1 MESDLTQGHRAGE
14 SKIKARASGQK
25 RLPSPLCWVSSFS
38 RSAAE
43 FWEGGGSGT
52 GPHTALWAVNK
63 ELIKISDQN
72 SSSLRTRR
80 KLIRRS

>member
-1 MESDLTQGHRAGE
+1 M
-14 SKIKARASGQK
+14 SKVTRLVSPRDKARASGQK
-25 RLPSPLCWVSSFS
+25 LYPPFCWISSFS

-43 FWEGGGSGT
+43 FLEGGGGRA

-72 SSSLRTRR
+72 SSSLRTRW
-80 KLIRRS
+80 KLIRDQENN